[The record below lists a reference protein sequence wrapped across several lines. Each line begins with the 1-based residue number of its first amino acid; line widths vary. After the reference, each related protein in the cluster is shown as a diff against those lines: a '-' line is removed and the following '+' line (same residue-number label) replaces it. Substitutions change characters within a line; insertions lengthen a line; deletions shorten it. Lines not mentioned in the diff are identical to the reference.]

1 MMTVVPP
8 VVQPSL
14 GQMALIVGVA
24 VQRKP
29 GGEPEKSMPATTQG
43 DKKHR

>member
-14 GQMALIVGVA
+14 GHIALIVGTDA
-24 VQRKP
+24 LSK
-29 GGEPEKSMPATTQG
+29 PEK
-43 DKKHR
+43 